1 MTELQKAAFDY
12 AGRLIEYHLAKQDQS
27 PESDTL
33 QRKAY
38 NSLCDAQNRI
48 NDLAEMQARALQ

>member
-1 MTELQKAAFDY
+1 MNELQKAALDY

-27 PESDTL
+27 PDSDAL

-38 NSLCDAQNRI
+38 NSICDAQNRL
-48 NDLAEMQARALQ
+48 NYLAEMQAQALQ